1 MAASAAA
8 TDDRRSRLYAALVR
22 RNRFVAA
29 LRIGVP
35 AAGAALF
42 AVLAVQIVLDNLRDQ
57 FGFADIRFD
66 RDNLVVDTPQLTA
79 VGDDGTRY
87 SVTATSARVAIT
99 ATDLVDLVD
108 AVFAMTPPAGGASLT
123 ATAAAAELQTTA
135 QHLTVEDVMHVASS
149 DGMTGS
155 LHAVFADLL
164 AFTMVARG
172 PVDMRF
178 SDGTELAAES
188 MSYDGATQ
196 LWNFKRATLTL
207 QSTPGEVP

>member
-1 MAASAAA
+1 MAAFATA
-8 TDDRRSRLYAALVR
+8 TDDRRSRLYGALVR
-22 RNRFVAA
+22 RNRVVAA

-57 FGFADIRFD
+57 FGFANIRID
-66 RDNLVVDTPQLTA
+66 RDNLVVDTPELNA
-79 VGDDGTRY
+79 VGDDGTLY
-87 SVTATSARVAIT
+87 SVTATSAKVAIT

-108 AVFAMTPPAGGASLT
+108 AVFTMTPPADGPILS

-135 QHLTVEDVMHVASS
+135 QQLTVDDVMHVASS

-164 AFTMVARG
+164 NFTMVARG
-172 PVDMRF
+172 AVEMRLA
-178 SDGTELAAES
+178 DGTELQAAS

-196 LWNFKRATLTL
+196 LWSFKRAALTL
-207 QSTPGEVP
+207 QSTPGDAP